1 MAAFLSAELSSSG
14 IRSLSFDWQGR
25 TVEAVSKSGLA
36 KMKQIANRDRDRLDL
51 KDRDFADEP
60 D

>member
-1 MAAFLSAELSSSG
+1 VAAFLSAELSSSG
-14 IRSLSFDWQGR
+14 IRSLSFGWQGR

-36 KMKQIANRDRDRLDL
+36 KMKRIANRERDRLDL
-51 KDRDFADEP
+51 KDRDFDDEP